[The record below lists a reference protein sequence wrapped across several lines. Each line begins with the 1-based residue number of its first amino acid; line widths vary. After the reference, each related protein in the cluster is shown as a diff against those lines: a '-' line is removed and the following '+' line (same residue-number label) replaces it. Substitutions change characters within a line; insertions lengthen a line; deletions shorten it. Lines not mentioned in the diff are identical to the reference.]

1 VPCKKQKRKTS
12 LGTAVPV
19 HIYWKYP
26 ASSSNSPINFTK
38 LPVVLS
44 RTYAIPTRLIY
55 SSFTPLIATGILE
68 MISNRSALLNKQAR

>member
-1 VPCKKQKRKTS
+1 MPCKKQKRKAT

-19 HIYWKYP
+19 YIYRKYP

-44 RTYAIPTRLIY
+44 RTYAIE
-55 SSFTPLIATGILE
+55 F
-68 MISNRSALLNKQAR
+68 